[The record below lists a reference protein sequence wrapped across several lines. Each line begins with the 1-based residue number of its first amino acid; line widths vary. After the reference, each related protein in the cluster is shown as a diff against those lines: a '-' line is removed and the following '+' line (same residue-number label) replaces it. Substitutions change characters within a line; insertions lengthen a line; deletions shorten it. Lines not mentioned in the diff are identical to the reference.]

1 MTMGTT
7 RFLYCYPD
15 MGAGL
20 GFGTVF
26 WLLGHFEV
34 WYRDSDP
41 TMPAPPW
48 LQLRIDFPGKRRAG
62 DVKIGP
68 IKIKGQRKTDLPGD
82 FIALRP
88 VAAFTSDC

>member
-7 RFLYCYPD
+7 SFLYCCPD

-20 GFGTVF
+20 GFGTVLG
-26 WLLGHFEV
+26 LLGHFAV
-34 WYRDSDP
+34 WCRESDA
-41 TMPAPPW
+41 TMPAPRW
-48 LQLRIDFPGKRRAG
+48 LQLRINFLGKRRAG

-68 IKIKGQRKTDLPGD
+68 IKIKGQRKTDFPGD

-88 VAAFTSDC
+88 VAAFASDR